1 MKKPTLNLLIE
12 TLISGDEAQLTELV
26 NLAVAQRV
34 PAQDILNDDL
44 IAGKAVVGEKM
55 ESEEMFVPEVLM
67 AAKAMKAG
75 VRILNPQLAAEGS
88 QLWFTS

>member
-55 ESEEMFVPEVLM
+55 ESEEMFIPEVLM
-67 AAKAMKAG
+67 TAKAMNAG
-75 VRILNPQLAAEGS
+75 VRILNP
-88 QLWFTS
+88 